1 MRADWTGDRRHRQ
14 WRGNGDRNP
23 SCEDDGPGAWP
34 LPRMR
39 MQDASPSD
47 QDTETQAFQR
57 RRYIGH
63 VERRIRGQQVPGVR
77 QTLQTEHSIQ
87 SGGLQVHQTLLQ
99 LCRPYDS
106 RMQDYNNRCGE
117 GACYKQ
123 ESCQADGQGPS

>member
-1 MRADWTGDRRHRQ
+1 MDYSRSILHLPQCELTGQEIDVID
-14 WRGNGDRNP
+14 NGDGTVTEIHHVRMTGQEHGHCP
-23 SCEDDGPGAWP
+23 E
-34 LPRMR
+34 MR

-117 GACYKQ
+117 GA
-123 ESCQADGQGPS
+123 